1 MGQDSSTSVN
11 SQPSQHS
18 VTQHKKKENWVA
30 AEVYYSEYDNAMWAD
45 DEEINERNDKY
56 SRQLKTAQTK
66 YGKKNI
72 GHFTLRFKWCYF
84 LSNMEKLRDL
94 LEFTAIKYFVE
105 KQKLSKEFS
114 RSNRSILN
122 WVADNITYNIKHSG
136 NALNAAQAF
145 YLRQGV
151 CLEFSNIALSLLL
164 NYGKN
169 VDTAYVC
176 VGYKYN
182 KIKQKWIPNTK
193 LKYIR
198 CLTRDQYNSTH
209 CYWRL
214 HCLKLNNNGKLL
226 HLAWIGESKMD
237 ENSNKCIQYLG
248 VVHNWRNISGGHLN
262 KSDLLPQYYEYPNG
276 KHTIWRRIEGISFVS
291 AHMALCYNEFCAT
304 LPQLNNLGQ
313 SSNEIN
319 CKLINSNSKIFWNSK
334 FINRIQKKK

>member
-176 VGYKYN
+176 VGYKYD
-182 KIKQKWIPNTK
+182 KIKQKWLGHAFIEVDGQKIEPQRG
-193 LKYIR
+193 KYVESLETWTLR
-198 CLTRDQYNSTH
+198 YKYSRWVFKTNENA
-209 CYWRL
+209 
-214 HCLKLNNNGKLL
+214 NNKNG
-226 HLAWIGESKMD
+226 
-237 ENSNKCIQYLG
+237 IQA
-248 VVHNWRNISGGHLN
+248 I
-262 KSDLLPQYYEYPNG
+262 Q
-276 KHTIWRRIEGISFVS
+276 
-291 AHMALCYNEFCAT
+291 HM
-304 LPQLNNLGQ
+304 
-313 SSNEIN
+313 
-319 CKLINSNSKIFWNSK
+319 
-334 FINRIQKKK
+334 IQHGY